1 MDRVIWNSP
10 DERDDPH
17 TLQNRHPVYVSMRFL
32 FVSCSDSFEL
42 VYENSP
48 FSESKS
54 MDKPLRTG
62 TYPMTSER
70 LARLHRLALELVH
83 GPVDKTTILDK
94 LTIGVRT
101 FYRDL
106 ETLSEF
112 GMPAIRTRSGYQLM
126 APESEIEEKLPFP
139 DPHLNFAEARQ
150 LATSNDPSARPIA
163 EQFGIVVPQFKA

>member
-1 MDRVIWNSP
+1 
-10 DERDDPH
+10 
-17 TLQNRHPVYVSMRFL
+17 
-32 FVSCSDSFEL
+32 
-42 VYENSP
+42 
-48 FSESKS
+48 
-54 MDKPLRTG
+54 MDKPLRTR
-62 TYPMTSER
+62 TFPMSPER
-70 LARLHRLALELVH
+70 LARLHRLAFELVH

-106 ETLSEF
+106 DTLSEF
-112 GMPAIRTRSGYQLM
+112 GMPAIRTRSGYQLI

-139 DPHLNFAEARQ
+139 DPCLNFSEARQ